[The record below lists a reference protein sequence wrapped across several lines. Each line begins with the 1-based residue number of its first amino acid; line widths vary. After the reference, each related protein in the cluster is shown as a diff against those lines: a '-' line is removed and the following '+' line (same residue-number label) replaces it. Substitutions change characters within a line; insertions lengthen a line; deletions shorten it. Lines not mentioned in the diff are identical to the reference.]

1 MARIDKRLIL
11 PALDGFNM
19 TRHTSA
25 LQELL
30 LDLVCLVQSILIVAM
45 GNHHLQRNQS
55 QESPSNDKW
64 DVLFSSIEAKTA
76 RSMILQK

>member
-30 LDLVCLVQSILIVAM
+30 LDLVCLVQSVLIVAM
-45 GNHHLQRNQS
+45 GNHLQRNQS